1 MPVQKQELR
10 KNYIGVLS
18 EGIDEQYA
26 AAELAKFHHPMKDI
40 LRGLI
45 ASVLIRRGEPN
56 SR

>member
-1 MPVQKQELR
+1 MQKQELR

-26 AAELAKFHHPMKDI
+26 AAELTKSHHPMKDI
-40 LRGLI
+40 LRGLV

-56 SR
+56 AR